1 MTRIYD
7 IAHKYVDDLAAID
20 PSTATALGIPGGER
34 EMSDYSPA
42 GYARTADLNRRT
54 LEALGAAAV
63 DGDPSMPQGERDRI
77 AKEMISERLRV
88 SLDLYDAGE
97 HLRGLRI
104 IGAALQRCRSI
115 FDDMPKTNE
124 DEWANIAARLA
135 LVPAALAGYRET
147 LDAGIAKGQTAARRQ
162 ALECAKQ
169 AETWAGL
176 VEGQRSYFDGLAE
189 ALDKIEVGSEGLRTD
204 VGRGVRLAREA
215 FAGMGAYLRDDY
227 APKASE
233 REGSGDERYHMLTR
247 LFIGANLDLNET
259 YVWGWEQLHDL
270 ERQMEATAQRIKPGA
285 SIDEATDLI
294 ENDPARSVEGVEA
307 YREWLQALHDEAL
320 TALHGKHFDIP
331 DEIRRIEVMIPPAGS
346 AAAAYYTGPT
356 EDFARPGRTWWPT
369 MGRTRFPKWGEV
381 TTAYHEGV
389 PGHHLQVGGARCLGD
404 KLSRYQRLLGFISG
418 YGEGWALY
426 SERLMGELGYLED
439 PDHYMGL
446 LSAQALR
453 AVRVIMDIG
462 MHLELPIPATETF
475 HPGETWNH
483 DLAVDFS
490 TEKTRRPRE
499 FMASEVV
506 RYLGWPAQAISYKVG
521 ERFWLDAREA
531 AKAKSGA
538 DFDLK
543 TFHSE
548 ALDLGPMGLAQLKRE
563 LGG

>member
-20 PSTATALGIPGGER
+20 PSTATALGIPGRER

-54 LEALGAAAV
+54 LADLDAAPV
-63 DGDPSMPQGERDRI
+63 EGERDRI
-77 AKEMISERLRV
+77 AREMISERLGV

-115 FDDMPKTNE
+115 FDDMPKTSAE
-124 DEWANIAARLA
+124 EWSNIAARLA
-135 LVPAALAGYRET
+135 LVPEALAGYRST
-147 LDAGIAKGQTAARRQ
+147 LDEGIARGGNTAAKRQ

-169 AETWAGL
+169 AQTWAGL
-176 VEGQRSYFDGLAE
+176 MEGQRSYFDGLAE
-189 ALDKIEVGSEGLRTD
+189 ALDKADVGTEALRTD
-204 VGRGVRLAREA
+204 VGRGVRTAKEA
-215 FAGMGAYLRDDY
+215 FAAMAAYLRDDY
-227 APKASE
+227 APKATE
-233 REGSGDERYHMLTR
+233 REGSGEDRYHLLTR
-247 LFIGANLDLNET
+247 LFLGAQLDLEET
-259 YVWGWEQLHDL
+259 YDWGWEQLHDL
-270 ERQMEATAQRIKPGA
+270 EQQMEQTAQRIKPGA

-294 ENDPARSVEGVEA
+294 ENDPAGSVEGVEA
-307 YREWLQALHDEAL
+307 YRAWLQALHDQAL
-320 TALHGKHFDIP
+320 ADLHGKHFDIP

-346 AAAAYYTGPT
+346 AAAAYYTGPS
-356 EDFARPGRTWWPT
+356 EDFTRPGRTWWPT
-369 MGRTRFPKWGEV
+369 MGRTRFPKWGDV

-426 SERLMGELGYLED
+426 SERLMGELGYLEE
-439 PDHYMGL
+439 PDAYMGL

-453 AVRVIMDIG
+453 AVRVIIDIG
-462 MHLELPIPATETF
+462 MHLDLPIPAGESF

-483 DLAVDFS
+483 DLAVEFA

-521 ERFWLDAREA
+521 ERFWLEARES
-531 AKAKSGA
+531 AKAKAGA
-538 DFDLK
+538 SFDLK

>member
-20 PSTATALGIPGGER
+20 PSTATALGIPGRER
-34 EMSDYSPA
+34 EMPDYSPA
-42 GYARTADLNRRT
+42 GYGRTADLNRRT
-54 LEALGAAAV
+54 LEALEAAPIE
-63 DGDPSMPQGERDRI
+63 GDPSIPQGERDRI

-115 FDDMPKTNE
+115 FDDMPKTGE
-124 DEWANIAARLA
+124 EEWSNIAARLA
-135 LVPAALAGYRET
+135 LVPDALAGYRTT
-147 LDAGIAKGQTAARRQ
+147 LDEGIARGSTAAKRQ

-176 VEGQRSYFDGLAE
+176 VGGQRSYFDGLAE
-189 ALDKIEVGSEGLRTD
+189 ALDKSEVGTEALRTD
-204 VGRGVRLAREA
+204 VGRGVRLARES
-215 FAGMGAYLRDDY
+215 FAETARYLRDDY

-233 REGSGDERYHMLTR
+233 REGSGDDRYHMLTR
-247 LFIGANLDLNET
+247 LFLGAKIDLKET
-259 YVWGWEQLHDL
+259 YDWGWEQLH
-270 ERQMEATAQRIKPGA
+270 EIEKQMEETAHRIKPGA
-285 SIDEATDLI
+285 SIDEATSLI
-294 ENDPARSVEGVEA
+294 ESDPARSVEGVEA
-307 YREWLQALHDEAL
+307 YREWLQGLHDEAL
-320 TALHGKHFDIP
+320 DALHGTHFDIP
-331 DEIRRIEVMIPPAGS
+331 EEIRSVEVMIPPAGS
-346 AAAAYYTGPT
+346 AAAAYYTGPS
-356 EDFARPGRTWWPT
+356 EDFTRPGRTWWPT
-369 MGRTRFPKWGEV
+369 MGRTRFPKWGDV

-404 KLSRYQRLLGFISG
+404 TLSRYQRLLGFISG

-439 PDHYMGL
+439 ADAYMGL

-453 AVRVIMDIG
+453 AVRVIIDIG
-462 MHLELPIPATETF
+462 MHLEMRIPATESF
-475 HPGETWNH
+475 HPGETWDH

-521 ERFWLDAREA
+521 ERFWLEAREA
-531 AKAKSGA
+531 AKAKAGA
-538 DFDLK
+538 AFDLK
-543 TFHSE
+543 TFHSD

-563 LGG
+563 LSA